1 MPRNWK
7 RIGQQLSSWL
17 LHLASLAL
25 IGLVF
30 FLGVRSERTG
40 FVREVI
46 DPGFRKLSD
55 PVLNAFRGKPPPV
68 ARIFI
73 DIDAASL
80 DSLQT
85 IMDAAFKKGRL
96 AASGN
101 AAFAGRLRS
110 GDREVPVIIGLRG
123 GAMIPGQRTSW
134 PLNIRALPGD
144 TVLDMQTFDVV
155 PVTDEGPIW
164 SMLLQAMLADQ
175 GQVSMGSALAE
186 VELNGNSMGLCALF
200 GRPDA
205 TMLARWSRGSG
216 PVLRFDDDLSLNA
229 SAAMAQRK
237 FASRPPPQGDWLSA
251 PLLLHS
257 TDGERVTKRANKAI
271 QRMEA
276 FRSGSLAAADVFDA
290 HDLAR
295 TMALCDLLGTTAAL
309 DWWNLRFLV
318 DSLSEELVP
327 IPMHITEH
335 APITALLAEDIDVT
349 TALTMPGRALVDRAL
364 TDPRIR
370 DLYIAYLDTFSAP
383 SWWEVALER
392 TRPDREPTEKA
403 ISAEF
408 PRIRF
413 DASIVL
419 HDRTL
424 IRQALYPRDLVLA
437 YVSDTLEAT
446 DGVAIANVHAL
457 PAEVIGVVLTTSDTV
472 RLLNPLRLEPRQR
485 DRPLRYVYLPLS
497 VPGSPREVLVRLG
510 TTLKP
515 RGVRIRTWSSFGAN

>member
-1 MPRNWK
+1 MPRDWK
-7 RIGQQLSSWL
+7 RIGKGLTGWL
-17 LHLASLAL
+17 LQLAALAL

-55 PVLNAFRGKPPPV
+55 PVLNAFRGRPPAV
-68 ARIFI
+68 AQLILEI
-73 DIDAASL
+73 DPGSR
-80 DSLQT
+80 DSLEK
-85 IMDAAFKKGRL
+85 IMESAFKEGRMV
-96 AASGN
+96 ASGN
-101 AAFAGRLRS
+101 AAFAGHLRM
-110 GDREVPVIIGLRG
+110 DQRELPVVVSLREG
-123 GAMIPGQRTSW
+123 PAIAGQRQYW
-134 PLNIRALPGD
+134 PLNVRALPGD
-144 TVLDMQTFDVV
+144 TILDMQTFDVV
-155 PVTDEGPIW
+155 PVTDEAPIW
-164 SMLLQAMLADQ
+164 SMLLQATLADQ
-175 GQVSMGSALAE
+175 GQASMESALAE
-186 VELNGNSMGLCALF
+186 VELNGTSMGLCALF

-229 SAAMAQRK
+229 AAAMAQRK
-237 FASRPPPQGDWLSA
+237 FASAPPPQGDWLSA

-257 TDGERVTKRANKAI
+257 TDGTRLTKRANRAI

-276 FRSGSLAAADVFDA
+276 FRAGSLAAAEVFDA

-295 TMALCDLLGTTAAL
+295 SMALCDLLGTTAAL

-318 DSLSEELVP
+318 DSISEELVP
-327 IPMHITEH
+327 IPLHITEH
-335 APITALLAEDIDVT
+335 APITALLAEDVAVT
-349 TALTMPGRALVDRAL
+349 TAMTMTGRTLVDRAL
-364 TDPRIR
+364 SDPRIR

-383 SWWEVALER
+383 GWWESAMER
-392 TRPDREPTEKA
+392 TRSRWEPSQKA
-403 ISAEF
+403 ITAEF

-413 DASIVL
+413 DEAIVE

-424 IRQALYPRDLVLA
+424 IQQTLYPRDLVLA

-457 PAEVIGVVLTTSDTV
+457 PVEVIGVILTNGDTT
-472 RLLNPLRLEPRQR
+472 RLMSALRLEPRQR
-485 DRPLRYVYLPLS
+485 DRPLRYTYLPLS

-510 TTLKP
+510 PTLKP
-515 RGVRIRTWSSFGAN
+515 RAVRIRTWSSFGAN